1 MAESQ
6 ETKLAE
12 LDRSILELLAQ
23 RIELF
28 SRLPRSE
35 RNVQQQAAEL
45 LQTATEGLLG
55 KQLSPDVLHIVSRT
69 IAGVCALSSSKTPLV
84 AYLGPQFSYSYLA
97 TVRYFSETAVLVPVA
112 TIGAVFED
120 VLAERADYGVVPI
133 ENSTDGRV
141 IDTLSTFA
149 DSPLG
154 ITGEVV
160 LPIHHC
166 LLSQEGTDQIRS
178 VHSKPQALSQ
188 CRKWLAMHLP
198 NAKLVECSS
207 TTAAVEIACQDSSAA
222 AIASYEAGIHYGLN
236 VTARNVED
244 SRNNV
249 TRFAVIGRRRQPATG
264 NDKTSLMFQIPHRAG
279 SLADVLVTFQSFGIN
294 LTWIESF
301 PIRGNPNEYLFF
313 VEFDGHQDQKNVA
326 SAIEKIAKHSLRFE
340 CLGSYPK
347 AVASK

>member
-1 MAESQ
+1 MVQTPESQ
-6 ETKLAE
+6 LSE
-12 LDRSILELLAQ
+12 LDKSILGLLAQ
-23 RIELF
+23 RIDLLGKFPELAGK
-28 SRLPRSE
+28 S
-35 RNVQQQAAEL
+35 QQDL
-45 LQTATEGLLG
+45 LKLATGGPLG
-55 KQLSPDVLHIVSRT
+55 KQLPADVLQIVSRT
-69 IAGVCALSSSKTPLV
+69 IAGVSGLSSSKRPLV

-97 TVRYFSETAVLVPVA
+97 TVRYFSETAILVPVT

-120 VLAERADYGVVPI
+120 VLAERADFGVVPI

-149 DSPLG
+149 DSPLA

-160 LPIHHC
+160 LPINHC
-166 LLSQEGTDQIRS
+166 LLSKGALEEIKS

-198 NAKLVECSS
+198 AVKLVECSS
-207 TTAAVEIACQDSSAA
+207 TTAAVEIACEDSSAA
-222 AIASYEAGIHYGLN
+222 AIASYEAGVHYGLN

-249 TRFAVIGRRRQPATG
+249 TRFAVVGRGKPAPTG

-279 SLADVLVTFQSFGIN
+279 SLAETMVTFQKFGIN

-313 VEFDGHQDQKNVA
+313 IEFDGHRDQGNVA
-326 SAIEKIAKHSLRFE
+326 SAIEQIAKHTLRFE

-347 AVASK
+347 AIPVSK